1 MASINSGLILRVLPR
16 TAFDFTNIQNGNF
29 SFPLVQKIASGSF
42 TEATWMI
49 RLHALN
55 IAGAG
60 ASINFVSVL
69 EGYDFG
75 DPGTIFFQSG
85 PQLVINNTNSAPFY
99 NVLAAQPGTGRL
111 MRLDLNVIQ
120 AAAAVTCTATISVDL
135 ALKGGDGS
143 AYVMAA
149 NEFGGYGVQ

>member
-1 MASINSGLILRVLPR
+1 MASINSGVIIRVLPR
-16 TAFDFTNIQNGNF
+16 TSFDFGNIQGGTF
-29 SFPLVQKIASGSF
+29 SFPLVQKISSSSF

-49 RLHALN
+49 RLHAVN
-55 IAGAG
+55 VGAG
-60 ASINFVSVL
+60 AVMIFTSVL

-75 DPGTIFFQSG
+75 DPGTIFFSSG
-85 PQLVINNTNSAPFY
+85 STLSIPPATTAPFY
-99 NVLAAQPGTGRL
+99 NVLAAPVGTGRL
-111 MRLDLNVIQ
+111 LRLDL
-120 AAAAVTCTATISVDL
+120 AATQPGAAVACNAIISVDL

>member
-1 MASINSGLILRVLPR
+1 MASINSGVIIRVLPR
-16 TAFDFTNIQNGNF
+16 TSFDFGNIQNGTF

-49 RLHALN
+49 RLHAVTV
-55 IAGAG
+55 GA
-60 ASINFVSVL
+60 AAAMTFTSVL

-75 DPGTIFFQSG
+75 DPGMIFFNTG
-85 PQLVINNTNSAPFY
+85 PILNIAPGATAPFY
-99 NVLAAQPGTGRL
+99 NVLAAQVGTGRL
-111 MRLDLNVIQ
+111 LRLDLGATQ
-120 AAAAVTCTATISVDL
+120 PAAAVALSATISVDL